1 MSPQAALGRANGKLI
16 LLGEHA
22 VVYGHRAIAA
32 AVSRGVTVR
41 LSPRPGPTALTRGP
55 CDARLA
61 QVLAVALPAEG
72 WGVEI
77 DSELPLGRGM
87 GSSAAL
93 SVALLRARAAA
104 SGRSL
109 SFEELHE
116 QGFALERIFHGDPS
130 GLDHAVAALG
140 GALLYRRGQA
150 PQPLSMPSY
159 PVVVLDS
166 GSAGD
171 TAQMVAAVAAQRP
184 TINPALQ
191 AIGELVERILPQ
203 LDDPQALGEAMN
215 EAQARLTEIGV
226 STPALDD
233 LVALSRAEGAVGAK
247 LAGAGGGGVVLALT
261 PDGGE
266 ALLHAARRRGI
277 SAFCCRLPE
286 A

>member
-1 MSPQAALGRANGKLI
+1 MSPAVGRACGKLI

-41 LSPRPGPTALTRGP
+41 LTPRPGPTRLESGP
-55 CDARLA
+55 CDARLERA
-61 QVLAVALPAEG
+61 LAVALPAEG
-72 WGVEI
+72 LGV
-77 DSELPLGRGM
+77 DVHSELPTGRGM

-93 SVALLRARAAA
+93 SVALLRARAALD
-104 SGRSL
+104 GRTPA
-109 SFEELHE
+109 FEELHA

-140 GALLYRRGQA
+140 GALLYQRGKPPQA
-150 PQPLSMPSY
+150 LEMPSH

-166 GSAGD
+166 GAAGD
-171 TAQMVAAVAAQRP
+171 TSAMVAAVAARRP
-184 TINPALQ
+184 GIDPNLEALG
-191 AIGELVERILPQ
+191 ALVEAALPV
-203 LDDPQALGEAMN
+203 LADAQALGALLS
-215 EAQARLTEIGV
+215 EAQVHLQKIGV
-226 STPALDD
+226 STEQLDD
-233 LVALSRAEGAVGAK
+233 LVRLAMAHGAAGAK